1 MGRRLLVAG
10 GASRKVARSR
20 SSSCRQCGKTPP
32 PGGGAPPRR
41 AGAPCRRNAG
51 SGRSA
56 ARAPASPPPP
66 GPARGGPRAGRRD
79 RAAGR
84 DDHAVGPRVR
94 VGPSC
99 RPETDSA
106 PSASATRS
114 IRKGA
119 SAVTAPLSTS
129 ACARAPSSPRWARP
143 SCAPPPAIHRA
154 EGAAEGPQDARG
166 RLRLREFDEIQH
178 GIHRRMTG
186 TDDQRGAAGIG
197 GAFGAERV
205 WDAVGDTAREP
216 RLAWC
221 RHAMAAGR
229 VRRVP
234 GAGAVDHGA
243 RLDRLGAAASFDV
256 KDERRCATAFAIV
269 QAPKVAPRDADDAH
283 AGADTTAQGTGS
295 GQRGEVA
302 IHQFAAGRIGLGVRA
317 PPTPLPSRARAAASV
332 LKAQGENIR

>member
-1 MGRRLLVAG
+1 
-10 GASRKVARSR
+10 
-20 SSSCRQCGKTPP
+20 
-32 PGGGAPPRR
+32 
-41 AGAPCRRNAG
+41 
-51 SGRSA
+51 
-56 ARAPASPPPP
+56 
-66 GPARGGPRAGRRD
+66 
-79 RAAGR
+79 
-84 DDHAVGPRVR
+84 
-94 VGPSC
+94 
-99 RPETDSA
+99 
-106 PSASATRS
+106 
-114 IRKGA
+114 
-119 SAVTAPLSTS
+119 
-129 ACARAPSSPRWARP
+129 
-143 SCAPPPAIHRA
+143 
-154 EGAAEGPQDARG
+154 
-166 RLRLREFDEIQH
+166 
-178 GIHRRMTG
+178 MTG

-256 KDERRCATAFAIV
+256 KDERRCVTAFAIV

-302 IHQFAAGRIGLGVRA
+302 IHQFAAGRIGLGIRLRPPLCRQQGTRGGIRIEGPGREHPYMA
-317 PPTPLPSRARAAASV
+317 PGADGVADLSTGFQDQRLDAAGEELRGCGKADGPGADDSHRRPGFSRRVTRCVGRSGRRPRTARGHGV
-332 LKAQGENIR
+332 LHV